1 MILAIDP
8 GNVKS
13 AYTLYDQES
22 HILIEFGKI
31 VNEELMGK
39 LIDLRTRTDS
49 LAIEGIQSYGM
60 RVGQTTFD
68 TCIMIG
74 RFLERWE
81 NLSGKT
87 QIIKRT
93 EVKRCITPGIKSN
106 DSKIRK
112 ALMKM
117 FPETG
122 LTTKG
127 VASSIGCKK
136 SPGPLY
142 GVTADVW
149 SSTAI
154 ALTFCNK
161 YK

>member
-13 AYTLYDQES
+13 AYALYDKEN
-22 HILIEFGKI
+22 HMLIEFGKI
-31 VNEELMGK
+31 VNEKLMGK
-39 LIDLRTRTDS
+39 LIELRTRTDI

-74 RFLERWE
+74 RYLERWE
-81 NLSGKT
+81 NLGGKT

-93 EVKRCITPGIKSN
+93 EVKRCITPGVRSN
-106 DSKIRK
+106 DSVIRK
-112 ALMKM
+112 ALIKL

-122 LTTKG
+122 ADSKG
-127 VASSIGCKK
+127 KPSSVGVKK
-136 SPGPLY
+136 NPGPLY
-142 GVTADVW
+142 GVTADCW
-149 SSTAI
+149 SALAI
-154 ALTFCNK
+154 SLTFCKKFN
-161 YK
+161 

>member
-13 AYTLYDQES
+13 AYTLYDKEN
-22 HILIEFGKI
+22 HKLIEFGKI
-31 VNEELMGK
+31 KNEELILK
-39 LIDLRTRTDS
+39 LIDLRKQTEQ

-74 RFLERWE
+74 RYLERWE
-81 NLSGKT
+81 NLGGKT

-93 EVKRCITPGIKSN
+93 EVKRCITPGVKSN
-106 DSKIRK
+106 DSVIRK
-112 ALMKM
+112 ALIKM
-117 FPETG
+117 FPKTG
-122 LTTKG
+122 LDSKG
-127 VASSIGCKK
+127 KPSSIGVKK

-142 GVTADVW
+142 GVTADCW
-149 SSTAI
+149 SSLAI
-154 ALTFCNK
+154 SLTFCK
-161 YK
+161 QYK